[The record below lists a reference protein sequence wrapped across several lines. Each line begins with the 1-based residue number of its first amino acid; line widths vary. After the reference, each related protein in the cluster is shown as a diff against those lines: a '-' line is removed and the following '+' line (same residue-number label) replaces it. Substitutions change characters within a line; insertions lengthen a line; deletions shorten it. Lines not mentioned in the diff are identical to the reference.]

1 MKEEISLKDLHFEF
15 NLADTNY
22 ELDAL
27 QNKLLQFYLRADTK
41 FRKAFNM
48 NYTQEFLQF
57 IRDKTKLN
65 EPLKLSILGGTRQ
78 GKSYIGISLC
88 SFHQACYNKKFSVDY
103 ICGNA
108 YEFLEKL
115 KIMPEDKLLNR
126 IFLIDEEKQAVFS
139 IGSVAR
145 KIKLEDVQNIIAINN
160 ISTIML
166 NPYSW
171 VDKNSNY
178 GIRLFGRCFKTKTCR
193 CMLYNLQ
200 AGGKGGELPMGILFL
215 PIFTAFLPKEY
226 ADSIEKPYLKKKMD
240 WVRLEQRGEGDVL
253 AEIRKKS
260 AETLMRDEQY
270 LTLKKKD
277 EMLAYIQQKMG
288 SEWTR
293 GEILDIYNLTK
304 LIKQGINLEK

>member
-1 MKEEISLKDLHFEF
+1 MKEEISLKDLKFEF
-15 NLADTNY
+15 NLKDADY
-22 ELDAL
+22 CLDAL

-41 FRKAFNM
+41 FRKAFNT
-48 NYTQEFLQF
+48 NFTQEFLQF
-57 IRDKTKLN
+57 IRDKARMN
-65 EPLKLSILGGTRQ
+65 EPLNLSILGATRG
-78 GKSYIGISLC
+78 GKSYTSISLC
-88 SFHQACYNKKFSVDY
+88 AFHQACYNRKFSIEYV
-103 ICGNA
+103 CANA

-139 IGSVAR
+139 VGSIAR

-171 VDKNSNY
+171 ANKNSNY

-200 AGGKGGELPMGILFL
+200 AGGKGGETPMGILFL
-215 PIFTAFLPKEY
+215 PIFTAFLLQEYSEPLEKE
-226 ADSIEKPYLKKKMD
+226 YLKKKMD
-240 WVRLEQRGEGDVL
+240 WVRLEQKGEGDVL

-260 AETLMRDEQY
+260 AETFMRDKNY
-270 LTLKKKD
+270 LGLTKKNARI
-277 EMLAYIQQKMG
+277 EYIQFKMG

-293 GEILDIYNLTK
+293 GEILSIYELTK
-304 LIKQGINLEK
+304 LMEGGFI